1 MLQNLSGANAL
12 KVHEAIFIVF
22 EVTYRWSHSLGK
34 VLTGFVVVSLHDS
47 QVHGRGRLRDGPL
60 SLGGVAFGAARA
72 HIHLLHAGELWG
84 GCREVHAAVEA

>member
-1 MLQNLSGANAL
+1 M
-12 KVHEAIFIVF
+12 V
-22 EVTYRWSHSLGK
+22 SLISDPPGK

-72 HIHLLHAGELWG
+72 HIHLFHAGELWG
-84 GCREVHAAVEA
+84 GRGEVHAAVEA